1 MAFQKDV
8 LYKQRIGID
17 FFYVAKYVQDEN
29 MSGRG
34 TGLLLASLLIGASGL
49 LPGLAWGQNNAA
61 LPPAGFDSK
70 PIGKV
75 SDTTGAVTIE
85 HSSAIVVQAN
95 SPPGGTGQV
104 KAEDS
109 VYRGDMIQ
117 TGANGGLGIIFADG
131 TSFRVSANARMELNE
146 FVYDPN
152 GSANSSLINLS
163 KGSFTFLAGAIAKS
177 GNMKVATPVG
187 TMGIR
192 GTAPHVEIL
201 EDGTVK
207 FSTLIE
213 EHKSATGEQ
222 KDIPAVAPARQRAE
236 ISASPESAANM
247 KAERDLD
254 KTLNICRG
262 C

>member
-1 MAFQKDV
+1 M
-8 LYKQRIGID
+8 
-17 FFYVAKYVQDEN
+17 
-29 MSGRG
+29 
-34 TGLLLASLLIGASGL
+34 LAGLLIGASGL
-49 LPGLAWGQNNAA
+49 LPGLAWGQNDAA
-61 LPPAGFDSK
+61 RPPAGFDSK

-75 SDTTGAVTIE
+75 SDTTGAVTVE

-95 SPPGGTGQV
+95 LPPGGAGRV

-117 TGANGGLGIIFADG
+117 TGADGALGIIFADG

-152 GSANSSLINLS
+152 GSANSTLINLS

-192 GTAPHVEIL
+192 GTAPHIEIL

-222 KDIPAVAPARQRAE
+222 KDIPAVAPRQRRAQAP
-236 ISASPESAANM
+236 ASPETSAQM
-247 KAERDLD
+247 KAERDLT
-254 KTLNICRG
+254 KSLNICRG

>member
-1 MAFQKDV
+1 
-8 LYKQRIGID
+8 
-17 FFYVAKYVQDEN
+17 
-29 MSGRG
+29 MSGRA
-34 TGLLLASLLIGASGL
+34 TSLLLASLIIGASGF
-49 LPGLAWGQNNAA
+49 LPGLAWSQSDTAR
-61 LPPAGFDSK
+61 PPAGFDSK

-75 SDTTGAVTIE
+75 SDTTGAVIIE

-95 SPPGGTGQV
+95 LPPGGAGHV
-104 KAEDS
+104 KVEDS

-117 TGANGGLGIIFADG
+117 TGADGALGIIFADG

-152 GSANSSLINLS
+152 GSANSTLFSLS

-222 KDIPAVAPARQRAE
+222 KDIPAAAPAQRRAQ
-236 ISASPESAANM
+236 IPASPESAANM
-247 KAERDLD
+247 KAERDFA